1 MQSRCLVP
9 PAGPPVPNG
18 PDGLRRSFWPSSEL
32 IAVMIAWQKQQDEGP
47 RSARKDQ
54 WTAFPLV
61 SSQPPKGRD
70 RPMFAQSDVAR
81 KWLVG
86 PIVVLGFQRTADAR
100 GIAFSARLMGSVRRE
115 RRDMI
120 VA

>member
-1 MQSRCLVP
+1 MN
-9 PAGPPVPNG
+9 A
-18 PDGLRRSFWPSSEL
+18 DGLRRSFRPSSEL
-32 IAVMIAWQKQQDEGP
+32 IAVMIAWQKQRDEGP
-47 RSARKDQ
+47 RFASGPR
-54 WTAFPLV
+54 FPWV

-70 RPMFAQSDVAR
+70 RPMFAQLDVAR

-86 PIVVLGFQRTADAR
+86 PIVVLGFQHTADAR